1 MNRDILTVIQENM
14 STFSKGQKRIANYIL
29 ESYDKAAFMTASRLG
44 KTVSVSESTVVR
56 FAAELGYDGYPSM
69 QRSLQKM
76 LRTRLTSVQRIE
88 VSNDRIGDQDLLSSV
103 LQSDIEK
110 LRLTL
115 EEVDRQS
122 FDRAVDAIVSA
133 RKIYIMGVRSSAS
146 LATFL
151 SFYFNLIFDNVI
163 SVAANTASEV
173 FETMLRVGA
182 EDVVIGV
189 SFPRYSSRTVQAM
202 SFARDRKATT
212 VAITDSEA
220 APLAPICKYT
230 LKARSDM
237 ASFVDSLVAPLSLI
251 NSLLVA
257 IARSKSDVVDHFE
270 RLEHIWEEYGVF
282 VSMEEEN
289 QCRRPLWWW
298 RAAARR
304 VCSPRCGSPNRAPR
318 RSSRRRRP
326 SWAASSGAGMC
337 SSRRSLRPGR
347 CSPSCGGGWRRAACG
362 WRRAPKWWAYRPAR
376 CGSPTDGP
384 MRATRRFSA
393 RVSRSSTP
401 RSRRSTATASTTT
414 C

>member
-76 LRTRLTSVQRIE
+76 IRNRLTSVQRIE

-110 LRLTL
+110 IRLTL

-189 SFPRYSSRTVQAM
+189 ETF
-202 SFARDRKATT
+202 
-212 VAITDSEA
+212 
-220 APLAPICKYT
+220 
-230 LKARSDM
+230 
-237 ASFVDSLVAPLSLI
+237 
-251 NSLLVA
+251 
-257 IARSKSDVVDHFE
+257 
-270 RLEHIWEEYGVF
+270 
-282 VSMEEEN
+282 
-289 QCRRPLWWW
+289 
-298 RAAARR
+298 
-304 VCSPRCGSPNRAPR
+304 
-318 RSSRRRRP
+318 
-326 SWAASSGAGMC
+326 
-337 SSRRSLRPGR
+337 
-347 CSPSCGGGWRRAACG
+347 
-362 WRRAPKWWAYRPAR
+362 
-376 CGSPTDGP
+376 
-384 MRATRRFSA
+384 
-393 RVSRSSTP
+393 
-401 RSRRSTATASTTT
+401 
-414 C
+414 

>member
-76 LRTRLTSVQRIE
+76 IRNRLTSVQRIE

-110 LRLTL
+110 IRLTL

-122 FDRAVDAIVSA
+122 CDRAVDAIVSA

-202 SFARDRKATT
+202 NFARDRGATT
-212 VAITDSEA
+212 IAITDSEA
-220 APLAPICKYT
+220 SPLAPISNYT

-237 ASFVDSLVAPLSLI
+237 ASFVDSLVAPLSLV
-251 NSLLVA
+251 NALLVA
-257 IARSKSDVVDHFE
+257 VSRKKNDDLAHTFQT
-270 RLEHIWEEYGVF
+270 LEDIWDEYGVYEK
-282 VSMEEEN
+282 V
-289 QCRRPLWWW
+289 Q
-298 RAAARR
+298 
-304 VCSPRCGSPNRAPR
+304 
-318 RSSRRRRP
+318 
-326 SWAASSGAGMC
+326 
-337 SSRRSLRPGR
+337 
-347 CSPSCGGGWRRAACG
+347 
-362 WRRAPKWWAYRPAR
+362 
-376 CGSPTDGP
+376 D
-384 MRATRRFSA
+384 
-393 RVSRSSTP
+393 
-401 RSRRSTATASTTT
+401 
-414 C
+414 

>member
-76 LRTRLTSVQRIE
+76 IRNRLTSVQRIE

-110 LRLTL
+110 IRLTL

-202 SFARDRKATT
+202 NFARDRGATT
-212 VAITDSEA
+212 IAITDSEA
-220 APLAPICKYT
+220 SPLAPISNYT

-237 ASFVDSLVAPLSLI
+237 ASFVDSLVAPLSLV
-251 NSLLVA
+251 NALLVA
-257 IARSKSDVVDHFE
+257 VSRKKNDDLAHTFQT
-270 RLEHIWEEYGVF
+270 LEDIWYEYGVYEK
-282 VSMEEEN
+282 V
-289 QCRRPLWWW
+289 Q
-298 RAAARR
+298 
-304 VCSPRCGSPNRAPR
+304 
-318 RSSRRRRP
+318 
-326 SWAASSGAGMC
+326 
-337 SSRRSLRPGR
+337 
-347 CSPSCGGGWRRAACG
+347 
-362 WRRAPKWWAYRPAR
+362 
-376 CGSPTDGP
+376 D
-384 MRATRRFSA
+384 
-393 RVSRSSTP
+393 
-401 RSRRSTATASTTT
+401 
-414 C
+414 

>member
-76 LRTRLTSVQRIE
+76 IRNRLTSVQRIE

-110 LRLTL
+110 IRLTL

-202 SFARDRKATT
+202 NFARDRGATT
-212 VAITDSEA
+212 IAITDSEA
-220 APLAPICKYT
+220 SPLAPISNYT

-237 ASFVDSLVAPLSLI
+237 ASFVDSLVAPLSLVNALI
-251 NSLLVA
+251 VA
-257 IARSKSDVVDHFE
+257 IGRKKNEDLSKTFE
-270 RLEHIWEEYGVF
+270 TLEQIWDEYEVYEKVEE
-282 VSMEEEN
+282 S
-289 QCRRPLWWW
+289 Q
-298 RAAARR
+298 
-304 VCSPRCGSPNRAPR
+304 
-318 RSSRRRRP
+318 
-326 SWAASSGAGMC
+326 
-337 SSRRSLRPGR
+337 
-347 CSPSCGGGWRRAACG
+347 
-362 WRRAPKWWAYRPAR
+362 
-376 CGSPTDGP
+376 
-384 MRATRRFSA
+384 
-393 RVSRSSTP
+393 
-401 RSRRSTATASTTT
+401 
-414 C
+414 

>member
-1 MNRDILTVIQENM
+1 MNQDILALIQENM
-14 STFSKGQKRIANYIL
+14 NTFSKGQKRIAAFIL

-44 KTVSVSESTVVR
+44 KKVGVSESTVVR
-56 FAAELGYDGYPSM
+56 FAAELGYDGYPDM
-69 QRSLQKM
+69 QKSLQKM
-76 LRTRLTSVQRIE
+76 IRNRLTSVQRIE

-110 LRLTL
+110 IRLTL

-173 FETMLRVGA
+173 FETMLRVGV

-220 APLAPICKYT
+220 SPLAPICKYT

-237 ASFVDSLVAPLSLI
+237 ASFGDSLVAPLSLV
-251 NSLLVA
+251 NALLVA
-257 IARSKSDVVDHFE
+257 VSRAKNDDLANTFQTLE
-270 RLEHIWEEYGVF
+270 RIWEDYGVYEK
-282 VSMEEEN
+282 VQE
-289 QCRRPLWWW
+289 
-298 RAAARR
+298 
-304 VCSPRCGSPNRAPR
+304 
-318 RSSRRRRP
+318 
-326 SWAASSGAGMC
+326 
-337 SSRRSLRPGR
+337 
-347 CSPSCGGGWRRAACG
+347 
-362 WRRAPKWWAYRPAR
+362 
-376 CGSPTDGP
+376 
-384 MRATRRFSA
+384 
-393 RVSRSSTP
+393 
-401 RSRRSTATASTTT
+401 
-414 C
+414 